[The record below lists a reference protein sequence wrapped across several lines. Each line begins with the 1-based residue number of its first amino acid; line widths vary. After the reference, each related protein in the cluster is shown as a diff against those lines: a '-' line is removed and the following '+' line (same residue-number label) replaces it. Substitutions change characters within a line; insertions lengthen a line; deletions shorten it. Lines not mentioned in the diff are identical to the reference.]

1 MSPAPNLDW
10 QVLNTLLHAA
20 SGQHI
25 SELARKCQITD
36 VDVRDSLSRLEV
48 DGCQFDHS
56 VNGVQLVEAGLGKWG
71 DFLKPIAPITQ
82 VYHQTASTQDVLR
95 RLIEHH
101 GVDADAAVVI
111 ADSQTA
117 GRGRMGRQWVAPPGK
132 CLLFSRA
139 WVGNNTDPIHTINRL
154 TFSTAVAM
162 ALGIESVTQCKVQIK
177 WPNDLLI
184 DGKKLAGILVETMPL
199 DDSKLAA
206 MIGIGLNVNL
216 DLTDI
221 NSMPM
226 QVRHVP
232 TSLKLCGQKVDR
244 LLVLHAVLS
253 ALKTALNS
261 NDTDAILNAWRQRS
275 MLMGTH
281 QTIAHNGK
289 NYTGTVEDLDLAE
302 GLILRTDHGPLV
314 HLPAVSS
321 TIIN

>member
-1 MSPAPNLDW
+1 M
-10 QVLNTLLHAA
+10 
-20 SGQHI
+20 HI
-25 SELARKCQITD
+25 TELARKCQITD
-36 VDVRDSLSRLEV
+36 VDARDSLSRLEV
-48 DGCQFDHS
+48 DGCVFDHS
-56 VNGVQLVEAGLGKWG
+56 VNGVTLVEAGLGTWG

-101 GVDADAAVVI
+101 SDDANAAVVI

-139 WVGNNTDPIHTINRL
+139 WIGSNTDPIHTINRL

-162 ALGIESVTQCKVQIK
+162 ALGIESVTKLNVQIK

-184 DGKKLAGILVETMPL
+184 EGKKLAGILVETMPL
-199 DDSKLAA
+199 TEGKIAA

-232 TSLKLCGQKVDR
+232 TSLKLCGQNVDR
-244 LLVLHAVLS
+244 LLVLHAVLN
-253 ALKTALNS
+253 ALKTALDS
-261 NDTDAILNAWRQRS
+261 NDTNAILNAWRERS

-281 QTIAHNGK
+281 QTIQHNGK
-289 NYTGTVEDLDLAE
+289 NYAGTVEDLDLAE
-302 GLILRTDHGPLV
+302 GLILRTDHGSLV
-314 HLPAVSS
+314 HLPTVSS
-321 TIIN
+321 TIIAQ